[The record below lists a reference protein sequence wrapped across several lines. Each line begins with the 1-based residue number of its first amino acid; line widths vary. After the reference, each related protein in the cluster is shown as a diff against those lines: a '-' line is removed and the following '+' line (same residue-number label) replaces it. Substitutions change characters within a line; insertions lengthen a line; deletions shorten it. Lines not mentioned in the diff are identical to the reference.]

1 MSDPI
6 ENAIKA
12 QAYSTQGNFN
22 KVDELYKGADHWDKT
37 TLQPGDRVAQI

>member
-6 ENAIKA
+6 ENAIMA
-12 QAYSTQGNFN
+12 QAYSTQGNF
-22 KVDELYKGADHWDKT
+22 DEVGNPYKGADHWDKT